1 MDFAGRTSREFS
13 VFLDEREAASRALLN
28 GEPEPLC
35 SLTAPVG
42 ECTFFDPY
50 GGRTVGL
57 EAVRERYRRGA
68 DQVDRGTYEFE
79 RIASGAQG
87 ALGYVCGIQRSS
99 VWLIGRPDPRV
110 LDLRVTEVYGRADG
124 RWVVLHRHADQLP
137 S

>member
-13 VFLDEREAASRALLN
+13 AFLVEREAASRALVN

-57 EAVRERYRRGA
+57 EAVRDRYRQGA
-68 DQVDRGTYEFE
+68 SRVDRGTYDFE
-79 RIASGAQG
+79 PIALGAQG
-87 ALGYVCGIQRSS
+87 ALGYVCGIQHSS
-99 VWLIGRPDPRV
+99 VWLLGRPDPRV
-110 LDLRVTEVYGRADG
+110 LDLRVTEVYGRAGG